1 MKLGSQKELIE
12 SARSTISG
20 DMLAAPIA
28 GLSSRMLAAAN
39 EVSACSYEASTCWGQ
54 EVCST
59 IFTKYFF
66 RPTVYYGFA
75 DFCRFCSLLDS
86 ILQIGWVYGS
96 TTEDILTG
104 QRIHAAGWKSALPN
118 TNPPAF
124 LGSAPTGGPASLT
137 QYKRWA
143 TGLFE
148 ILLSRNNPI
157 LLSICKR
164 LQFRQCLAYLVIDV
178 WPLRAPFELC
188 YSLLGPY
195 CLLTN
200 HSFLPKVNA
209 SCF

>member
-1 MKLGSQKELIE
+1 LSGSPSWEELRVKLGSQKELIE

-143 TGLFE
+143 TGLCHTRF
-148 ILLSRNNPI
+148 PKQTK
-157 LLSICKR
+157 C
-164 LQFRQCLAYLVIDV
+164 YLYVCQDLV
-178 WPLRAPFELC
+178 
-188 YSLLGPY
+188 PY
-195 CLLTN
+195 IQ
-200 HSFLPKVNA
+200 
-209 SCF
+209 

>member
-1 MKLGSQKELIE
+1 M
-12 SARSTISG
+12 
-20 DMLAAPIA
+20 
-28 GLSSRMLAAAN
+28 
-39 EVSACSYEASTCWGQ
+39 Y
-54 EVCST
+54 
-59 IFTKYFF
+59 
-66 RPTVYYGFA
+66 
-75 DFCRFCSLLDS
+75 
-86 ILQIGWVYGS
+86 LQIGWVYGS

-104 QRIHAAGWKSALPN
+104 QRIHAAGWKSALLN

-195 CLLTN
+195 CLLAN
-200 HSFLPKVNA
+200 QSFLPKV
-209 SCF
+209 